1 MGLPATVA
9 IMDTV
14 AIMVINN
21 STSVTLNPRV
31 DGFTQMEW
39 IRIWVMIW
47 RRKGRFDQHRLVRN
61 GIEALASLAG
71 TIRNYK
77 KDFLFYW
84 MCVRLRGGEET
95 GLSDNDKSLFKYV
108 EL

>member
-1 MGLPATVA
+1 
-9 IMDTV
+9 
-14 AIMVINN
+14 
-21 STSVTLNPRV
+21 
-31 DGFTQMEW
+31 
-39 IRIWVMIW
+39 MIW
-47 RRKGRFDQHRLVRN
+47 RRKGRFDQHRLVRS

-77 KDFLFYW
+77 KDSLFYW

>member
-1 MGLPATVA
+1 
-9 IMDTV
+9 
-14 AIMVINN
+14 
-21 STSVTLNPRV
+21 
-31 DGFTQMEW
+31 
-39 IRIWVMIW
+39 MIW

-61 GIEALASLAG
+61 GIEALASLASLAG
-71 TIRNYK
+71 TIRNCK